1 MITIKGVYE
10 NGEVKLLEV
19 PPVNK
24 TNKVLI
30 TFIEEEEDELRNIS
44 LQKFSADFNS
54 YLENSNED
62 IYQDYLKK

>member
-24 TNKVLI
+24 TNRVLI

-44 LQKFSADFNS
+44 LQNFSANFNN
-54 YLENSNED
+54 YIENSNED
-62 IYQDYLKK
+62 LYQDYLKK